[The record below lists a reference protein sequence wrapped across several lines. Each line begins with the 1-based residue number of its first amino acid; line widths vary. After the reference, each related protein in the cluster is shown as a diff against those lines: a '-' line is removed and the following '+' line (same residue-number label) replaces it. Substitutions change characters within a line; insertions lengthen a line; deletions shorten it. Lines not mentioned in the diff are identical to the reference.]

1 MDVDKDTF
9 YNAKKVAIVPMGFC
23 HLDKGKSGD
32 LPPRKECAP
41 QWDDQL
47 LRQNA

>member
-1 MDVDKDTF
+1 MDKDTF

-23 HLDKGKSGD
+23 HPGKGKIRD
-32 LPPRKECAP
+32 LPRKECAP